1 MTRFQDL
8 ATFTLDDVRAA
19 IARNSPDELPL
30 VPLTVAMISADLA
43 PALEVLIELAGA
55 ENALVR
61 GNALI
66 SLGHLARRFRALDEA
81 RVRPLIETGLADPD
95 ASVRALA
102 KSAADEI
109 HQFLHW
115 TFAGHVY
122 G

>member
-55 ENALVR
+55 ENAQVR